1 MALWF
6 NAPALDR
13 KIEGSNLAANF
24 SFERTTMTR
33 EKRGDEFG
41 NEDRKKA
48 RPQNERPLTRE
59 TSALNEKR
67 LDPKILSVNE
77 KGLDSKDVDVDE
89 RPLTQKQKHLEN
101 MKQERTR
108 RRSWRK

>member
-1 MALWF
+1 MPSQFMYHFPYRQGAVALWSS
-6 NAPALDR
+6 ASTLDR

-48 RPQNERPLTRE
+48 RPLTRE
-59 TSALNEKR
+59 TSALNEK
-67 LDPKILSVNE
+67 DSIL
-77 KGLDSKDVDVDE
+77 
-89 RPLTQKQKHLEN
+89 
-101 MKQERTR
+101 
-108 RRSWRK
+108 RS